1 MATTTLVDN
10 VFEEGKSFLEYLDKQ
25 NLDIRVAFWL
35 YQKENNSWKLIL
47 STPKV
52 ESLGSRFFY
61 SKILRYLKSFNFQH
75 LSNSSIS
82 PLDIVVLSYSDNFI
96 NLLKSMIKTSPAPEI
111 RSIRFSNNVVNGTLI
126 DDVLVYRLA

>member
-10 VFEEGKSFLEYLDKQ
+10 IFEEGKSFLEYLDKQ

-75 LSNSSIS
+75 MSNSSIS
-82 PLDIVVLSYSDNFI
+82 PLDIFVSSYSDNFI

-111 RSIRFSNNVVNGTLI
+111 SSIRFSNNVVNGTLI